1 MTYSATTRTA
11 TIFAMAFAMSV
22 ARIGLASDPTPRVFP
37 PLQIFKEICVDAGWS
52 LNDVVQLAEQRRF
65 ARVSQE
71 DVPLP
76 DGNSAHKILWQAETE
91 VGPVVIV
98 VIAGENK
105 AHIYRLTCSVTAPS
119 QYSGLMQAWV
129 SNSAGK
135 PTATLTKP
143 NNATAIHWANTFDE
157 GKIEFTLNTEAP
169 DDKHV
174 MLSIA
179 KQIAMTGAKSK

>member
-1 MTYSATTRTA
+1 MTYSATILTA
-11 TIFAMAFAMSV
+11 TIFEIASAMCV
-22 ARIGLASDPTPRVFP
+22 ARIGIASDSTPRVFP

-52 LNDVVQLAEQRRF
+52 LNDVVQLAEQRHF

-76 DGNSAHKILWQAETE
+76 DGNSAHKLLWQAETE
-91 VGPVVIV
+91 VGPVVLV

-119 QYSGLMQAWV
+119 QYSALMQAWV

-135 PTATLTKP
+135 PTATLAKP
-143 NNATAIHWANTFDE
+143 NNAIETHWANTFDE
-157 GKIEFTLNTEAP
+157 GKIEFILNTQAP

-174 MLSIA
+174 MLSIT
-179 KQIAMTGAKSK
+179 KQIAMTGTTNK